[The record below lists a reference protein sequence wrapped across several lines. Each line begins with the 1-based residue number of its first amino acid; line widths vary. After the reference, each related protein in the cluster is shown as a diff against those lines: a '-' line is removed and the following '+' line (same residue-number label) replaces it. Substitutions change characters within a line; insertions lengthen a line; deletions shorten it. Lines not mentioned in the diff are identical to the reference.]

1 MFDNDE
7 LISENDDNQVEF
19 VFVVVNDRSLMSL
32 AAADG
37 DKIRFCRHHCSLS
50 VSVSL
55 TGKFLLFFEV
65 MAFGTD

>member
-55 TGKFLLFFEV
+55 TGKFVLFFYY
-65 MAFGTD
+65 F

>member
-19 VFVVVNDRSLMSL
+19 VFLVVNDRSLMSL

-55 TGKFLLFFEV
+55 T
-65 MAFGTD
+65 D

>member
-19 VFVVVNDRSLMSL
+19 VFLVVNDRSLMSL
-32 AAADG
+32 AAADR
-37 DKIRFCRHHCSLS
+37 DKIRFCRHNCSLS

-55 TGKFLLFFEV
+55 TGKFLLFFKI
-65 MAFGTD
+65 MAFGID

>member
-19 VFVVVNDRSLMSL
+19 VFLVVNDRSLMSL

-50 VSVSL
+50 V
-55 TGKFLLFFEV
+55 
-65 MAFGTD
+65 